1 MDYSILY
8 RVVWEP
14 GEVFKQFKV
23 KARLEPYIFIGAIVL
38 LQGLKPYVG
47 HFGEITKA
55 PSALFMNLL
64 VGFLFFLLFPIVSAL
79 IVTLSATLLGN
90 EKPPY
95 LSLLS
100 AFILCSL
107 PYYIEAIL
115 VLTTDYTPFGLVSI
129 FPSLS
134 RVSPFAFGML
144 ATITPFFVW
153 TVALWWFAVQ
163 QLLSLQKS
171 IKVLI
176 VVSLALINI
185 ILGGWVSSM
194 AGMVTR

>member
-14 GEVFKQFKV
+14 SEVFKQFKG
-23 KARLEPYIFIGAIVL
+23 KPRLEPYIFVGAIVL

-47 HFGEITKA
+47 HFEELTKA
-55 PSALFMNLL
+55 PFALPINLL
-64 VGFLFFLLFPIVSAL
+64 AGFLLFLLFPIVSAL

-115 VLTTDYTPFGLVSI
+115 VLTTAYTPFGLVSI

-144 ATITPFFVW
+144 ATITPFFIW
-153 TVALWWFAVQ
+153 
-163 QLLSLQKS
+163 S
-171 IKVLI
+171 I
-176 VVSLALINI
+176 A
-185 ILGGWVSSM
+185 
-194 AGMVTR
+194 